1 MVFYTIKQ
9 GLNALLAICAEFCRE
24 MRMKLSAPKTY
35 ILTNARYS
43 VSWELED
50 ASLEEVLVAKYLG
63 VSISMRGRN
72 MVGVTQQVA
81 NY

>member
-1 MVFYTIKQ
+1 
-9 GLNALLAICAEFCRE
+9 
-24 MRMKLSAPKTY
+24 MKLSAPKTY